1 MDLLEQYFPNL
12 SYEQIQQFS
21 QLNILFRD
29 LNVKINLVSRKDID
43 FLVERHIIHS
53 LAIAKF
59 HRFKTKT
66 EILDVGTGGG
76 FPGIPLSIFFP
87 NVKFYLIDSIGK
99 KIDAVQN
106 GMIALNAL
114 SDSENRYS
122 AVIIEDQLP
131 LMDPSNLIKQLEHYS
146 KTPIIAIV
154 RSDKR
159 RSEILTD
166 FENGLSGWFEPK
178 GSSVEHF
185 NDLLDSC
192 YTFINF
198 SRSLNKNQ
206 RLQINSHGLGTI
218 LGVSDSMQKIYTLL
232 LQIQEKDVITIL
244 YGESGTGKNLTAK
257 FMHDTSKR
265 SKKPLISVN
274 CPAIPSELL
283 ESELFGHEKG
293 SFTGADE
300 KKDGKFLVANGG
312 TIFLD
317 EIGDMSTSLQAKILR
332 VLESGEIE
340 RVGGAETHTVNV
352 RVISATNQ
360 DLNEKIKEGK
370 FREDLF
376 HRINVFPVTLPP
388 LRERKV
394 DIPLLTYAIFKAL
407 KKKHN
412 LNVSYIEPKAID
424 RLIDY
429 SWPGNVR
436 ELENTLERA
445 LLICNDKFLTEKDLG
460 AVLDEKEEVIES
472 QKEPEPDE
480 TITDEQQ
487 QESIKPKFE
496 EPDGISND
504 LKNEKIESPKIATLK
519 EIEMEAIKSSVER
532 NKWNMTTTAE
542 ELGISRMTLYRK
554 LEQYGLRGKE

>member
-1 MDLLEQYFPNL
+1 MDTILYVGD
-12 SYEQIQQFS
+12 SY
-21 QLNILFRD
+21 D
-29 LNVKINLVSRKDID
+29 VKEV
-43 FLVERHIIHS
+43 
-53 LAIAKF
+53 LAGSN
-59 HRFKTKT
+59 RR
-66 EILDVGTGGG
+66 
-76 FPGIPLSIFFP
+76 
-87 NVKFYLIDSIGK
+87 
-99 KIDAVQN
+99 IDAVQN

-114 SDSENRYS
+114 SDSANKYS

-146 KTPIIAIV
+146 KTPVIAIV

-159 RSEILTD
+159 REEILTD

-178 GSSVEHF
+178 GSSIEHF
-185 NDLLDSC
+185 NELLDSC
-192 YTFINF
+192 STFINF
-198 SRSLNKNQ
+198 SRALSKNH

-218 LGVSDSMQKIYTLL
+218 LGVSNSMQKIYTLL

-300 KKDGKFLVANGG
+300 RKDGKFLIANGG

-340 RVGGAETHTVNV
+340 RVGGAETHTVDV

-360 DLNEKIKEGK
+360 DLNEKIKDGK

-412 LNVSYIEPKAID
+412 LGVTYIDPKAID

-436 ELENTLERA
+436 ELENTC
-445 LLICNDKFLTEKDLG
+445 LLYT
-460 AVLDEKEEVIES
+460 
-472 QKEPEPDE
+472 
-480 TITDEQQ
+480 
-487 QESIKPKFE
+487 
-496 EPDGISND
+496 
-504 LKNEKIESPKIATLK
+504 SP
-519 EIEMEAIKSSVER
+519 SPR
-532 NKWNMTTTAE
+532 D
-542 ELGISRMTLYRK
+542 
-554 LEQYGLRGKE
+554 

>member
-1 MDLLEQYFPNL
+1 MTDP
-12 SYEQIQQFS
+12 
-21 QLNILFRD
+21 ILYVGD
-29 LNVKINLVSRKDID
+29 SSDVKKV
-43 FLVERHIIHS
+43 
-53 LAIAKF
+53 
-59 HRFKTKT
+59 
-66 EILDVGTGGG
+66 
-76 FPGIPLSIFFP
+76 
-87 NVKFYLIDSIGK
+87 LIESNK

-114 SDSENRYS
+114 SDSENKYS

-146 KTPIIAIV
+146 KTPVIAII

-159 RSEILTD
+159 RSEILND
-166 FENGLSGWFEPK
+166 FENGLSGWFDPK
-178 GSSVEHF
+178 ESSIEHF

-192 YTFINF
+192 NTFINF
-198 SRSLNKNQ
+198 SRRLNKNH
-206 RLQINSHGLGTI
+206 RIQINSHGLGTI

-265 SKKPLISVN
+265 NKKPLISVN

-394 DIPLLTYAIFKAL
+394 DIPLLTYAIFKTL

-412 LNVSYIEPKAID
+412 LGVSYIGPKAID

-445 LLICNDKFLTEKDLG
+445 LLICNNKFLTEDDLG
-460 AVLDEKEEVIES
+460 SVLDEKETIIEA
-472 QKEPEPDE
+472 QKETVENHIDHQDQDKIISPNIDE
-480 TITDEQQ
+480 SLRQNKDQTATGQ
-487 QESIKPKFE
+487 
-496 EPDGISND
+496 IS
-504 LKNEKIESPKIATLK
+504 STKIATLK

-532 NKWNMTTTAE
+532 NKWNMTTTAD

-554 LEQYGLRGKE
+554 LEQYGLRGKEQ

>member
-1 MDLLEQYFPNL
+1 MDTVLYVGDSF
-12 SYEQIQQFS
+12 
-21 QLNILFRD
+21 
-29 LNVKINLVSRKDID
+29 DIKQT
-43 FLVERHIIHS
+43 V
-53 LAIAKF
+53 
-59 HRFKTKT
+59 T
-66 EILDVGTGGG
+66 ESD
-76 FPGIPLSIFFP
+76 
-87 NVKFYLIDSIGK
+87 K

-114 SDSENRYS
+114 SDRANKYS

-146 KTPIIAIV
+146 KTPVIAII

-159 RSEILTD
+159 RSEILAD

-185 NDLLDSC
+185 NELLNSC
-192 YTFINF
+192 STFISF
-198 SRSLNKNQ
+198 SRGLSKNQ
-206 RLQINSHGLGTI
+206 RLQVNSHGLGTI

-244 YGESGTGKNLTAK
+244 HGESGTGKNLTAK

-265 SKKPLISVN
+265 SKNPLISVN

-300 KKDGKFLVANGG
+300 RKDGKFLIANGG

-317 EIGDMSTSLQAKILR
+317 EIGDMSSSLQAKILR

-340 RVGGAETHTVNV
+340 RVGGAETHIVDV

-360 DLNEKIKEGK
+360 DLNEKIQEGK
-370 FREDLF
+370 FREDLY

-388 LRERKV
+388 LRDRKV
-394 DIPLLTYAIFKAL
+394 DIPLLTYAIFKTL

-412 LNVSYIEPKAID
+412 LSVSYISPKAID

-445 LLICNDKFLTEKDLG
+445 LLICNNTYLAEEDLG
-460 AVLDEKEEVIES
+460 PVLDEKENTIATVKKTIIDQETQETDANEITQTES
-472 QKEPEPDE
+472 QKNPKA
-480 TITDEQQ
+480 IT
-487 QESIKPKFE
+487 
-496 EPDGISND
+496 
-504 LKNEKIESPKIATLK
+504 KIATLK
-519 EIEMEAIKSSVER
+519 EIEMEAIKLSVER
-532 NKWNMTTTAE
+532 NKWNMTITAE

-554 LEQYGLRGKE
+554 LEQYGLRSKN

>member
-1 MDLLEQYFPNL
+1 
-12 SYEQIQQFS
+12 
-21 QLNILFRD
+21 
-29 LNVKINLVSRKDID
+29 
-43 FLVERHIIHS
+43 
-53 LAIAKF
+53 
-59 HRFKTKT
+59 
-66 EILDVGTGGG
+66 
-76 FPGIPLSIFFP
+76 
-87 NVKFYLIDSIGK
+87 
-99 KIDAVQN
+99 
-106 GMIALNAL
+106 
-114 SDSENRYS
+114 
-122 AVIIEDQLP
+122 
-131 LMDPSNLIKQLEHYS
+131 
-146 KTPIIAIV
+146 
-154 RSDKR
+154 
-159 RSEILTD
+159 
-166 FENGLSGWFEPK
+166 
-178 GSSVEHF
+178 
-185 NDLLDSC
+185 
-192 YTFINF
+192 
-198 SRSLNKNQ
+198 
-206 RLQINSHGLGTI
+206 
-218 LGVSDSMQKIYTLL
+218 MQKIYTLL

-394 DIPLLTYAIFKAL
+394 DIPLLTYAIFKTL

-412 LNVSYIEPKAID
+412 LNVSYIAPKAID

-445 LLICNDKFLTEKDLG
+445 LLICNNKFLTEKDLG
-460 AVLDEKEEVIES
+460 SVLDEKEEVIES
-472 QKEPEPDE
+472 QKEPEPVE

-487 QESIKPKFE
+487 QEAIKPKFE
-496 EPDGISND
+496 QPDGISNY
-504 LKNEKIESPKIATLK
+504 LNNEKIESPKISTLK

>member
-1 MDLLEQYFPNL
+1 MDTVLYVGD
-12 SYEQIQQFS
+12 SYDIKQILTNS
-21 QLNILFRD
+21 D
-29 LNVKINLVSRKDID
+29 
-43 FLVERHIIHS
+43 
-53 LAIAKF
+53 
-59 HRFKTKT
+59 
-66 EILDVGTGGG
+66 
-76 FPGIPLSIFFP
+76 
-87 NVKFYLIDSIGK
+87 K

-106 GMIALNAL
+106 GMIAMNAL
-114 SDSENRYS
+114 SDSANNYG
-122 AVIIEDQLP
+122 AVLIEDQLP

-159 RSEILTD
+159 RQEILAD

-178 GSSVEHF
+178 ASSVEHF
-185 NDLLDSC
+185 NELLDNC
-192 YTFINF
+192 NTFIGF
-198 SRSLNKNQ
+198 SRGLSKDQ
-206 RLQINSHGLGTI
+206 RIQINSHGLGTI
-218 LGVSDSMQKIYTLL
+218 LGVSDSMQIIYTLL

-244 YGESGTGKNLTAK
+244 NGESGTGKNLTAK

-265 SKKPLISVN
+265 NKKPLISVN

-300 KKDGKFLVANGG
+300 RKDGKFLIANGG

-317 EIGDMSTSLQAKILR
+317 EIGDMSSSLQAKILR

-340 RVGGAETHTVNV
+340 RVGGAETHTVDV

-412 LNVSYIEPKAID
+412 LSVSYIGPKAID

-445 LLICNDKFLTEKDLG
+445 LLICNNKYLTEEDLG
-460 AVLDEKEEVIES
+460 AVLDEKQTTIDSDKETAEKEKTQEEATANEINQTHS
-472 QKEPEPDE
+472 EPYIHGDNVN
-480 TITDEQQ
+480 TIQSWMN
-487 QESIKPKFE
+487 SIKAWETEQKIKDTDFNINRALAE
-496 EPDGISND
+496 FFNGSNGST
-504 LKNEKIESPKIATLK
+504 EQ
-519 EIEMEAIKSSVER
+519 
-532 NKWNMTTTAE
+532 E
-542 ELGISRMTLYRK
+542 ELLQLSRDGDSQSIGWRYD
-554 LEQYGLRGKE
+554 

>member
-1 MDLLEQYFPNL
+1 MDTILYVGDSYDVKEVL
-12 SYEQIQQFS
+12 SGS
-21 QLNILFRD
+21 DR
-29 LNVKINLVSRKDID
+29 R
-43 FLVERHIIHS
+43 
-53 LAIAKF
+53 
-59 HRFKTKT
+59 
-66 EILDVGTGGG
+66 
-76 FPGIPLSIFFP
+76 
-87 NVKFYLIDSIGK
+87 
-99 KIDAVQN
+99 IDAVQN

-114 SDSENRYS
+114 SDSANKYS

-146 KTPIIAIV
+146 KTPVIAIV

-159 RSEILTD
+159 REEILTD

-178 GSSVEHF
+178 GSSIEHF
-185 NDLLDSC
+185 NELLDSC
-192 YTFINF
+192 STFINF
-198 SRSLNKNQ
+198 SRSLSKNH

-300 KKDGKFLVANGG
+300 RKDGKFLIANGG

-340 RVGGAETHTVNV
+340 RVGGAETHTVDV

-360 DLNEKIKEGK
+360 DLNEKIKDGK

-388 LRERKV
+388 LRDRKV

-412 LNVSYIEPKAID
+412 LGVTYIDPKAID

-445 LLICNDKFLTEKDLG
+445 LLICNNKYLTEDDLG
-460 AVLDEKEEVIES
+460 SVLDEKEKNI
-472 QKEPEPDE
+472 EPEKQTQEQEITEGPV
-480 TITDEQQ
+480 TTDE
-487 QESIKPKFE
+487 SP
-496 EPDGISND
+496 SD
-504 LKNEKIESPKIATLK
+504 LQPQVAETPVTKIATLK

-554 LEQYGLRGKE
+554 LEQYGLRSKD

>member
-1 MDLLEQYFPNL
+1 MIDP
-12 SYEQIQQFS
+12 
-21 QLNILFRD
+21 ILY
-29 LNVKINLVSRKDID
+29 
-43 FLVERHIIHS
+43 
-53 LAIAKF
+53 
-59 HRFKTKT
+59 
-66 EILDVGTGGG
+66 VG
-76 FPGIPLSIFFP
+76 
-87 NVKFYLIDSIGK
+87 DSIDIKQILNESGK

-114 SDSENRYS
+114 ADSENRYS

-166 FENGLSGWFEPK
+166 FDNGLSGWFEPK

-185 NDLLDSC
+185 NELIDSC
-192 YTFINF
+192 STFINF
-198 SRSLNKNQ
+198 SRGLNKNQ
-206 RLQINSHGLGTI
+206 RRQINSHGLSTI

-265 SKKPLISVN
+265 SKKPLVSVN

-340 RVGGAETHTVNV
+340 RVGGAETHTVDV

-360 DLNEKIKEGK
+360 DLNEKIKEGD

-407 KKKHN
+407 KKKHS
-412 LNVSYIEPKAID
+412 LSVAYIAPKAID

-445 LLICNDKFLTEKDLG
+445 LLICNNKYLTEEDLG
-460 AVLDEKEEVIES
+460 SVLDEKETIIEA
-472 QKEPEPDE
+472 QKEPATIEPGLE
-480 TITDEQQ
+480 
-487 QESIKPKFE
+487 E
-496 EPDGISND
+496 EPEKSPSISSDAVTETVTDSNPV
-504 LKNEKIESPKIATLK
+504 LKIATLK

>member
-1 MDLLEQYFPNL
+1 MDTVLYVGDSF
-12 SYEQIQQFS
+12 
-21 QLNILFRD
+21 
-29 LNVKINLVSRKDID
+29 DIKQTVAESD
-43 FLVERHIIHS
+43 
-53 LAIAKF
+53 
-59 HRFKTKT
+59 
-66 EILDVGTGGG
+66 
-76 FPGIPLSIFFP
+76 
-87 NVKFYLIDSIGK
+87 K

-114 SDSENRYS
+114 SDRANKYS

-146 KTPIIAIV
+146 KTPVIAII

-159 RSEILTD
+159 RSEILAD

-185 NDLLDSC
+185 NELLNSC
-192 YTFINF
+192 STFISF
-198 SRSLNKNQ
+198 SRGLSKNQ
-206 RLQINSHGLGTI
+206 RLQVNSHGLGTI

-244 YGESGTGKNLTAK
+244 HGESGTGKNLTAK

-265 SKKPLISVN
+265 SKNPLISVN

-300 KKDGKFLVANGG
+300 RKDGKFLIANGG

-317 EIGDMSTSLQAKILR
+317 EIGDMSSSLQAKILR

-340 RVGGAETHTVNV
+340 RVGGAETHIVDV

-360 DLNEKIKEGK
+360 DLNEKIQEGK
-370 FREDLF
+370 FREDLY

-388 LRERKV
+388 LRDRKV
-394 DIPLLTYAIFKAL
+394 DIPLLTYAIFKLL

-412 LNVSYIEPKAID
+412 LSVSYISPKAID

-445 LLICNDKFLTEKDLG
+445 LLICNNTYLTEKDLG
-460 AVLDEKEEVIES
+460 SVLDEKENTIATVKKTIIDQETQETDANEITQTES
-472 QKEPEPDE
+472 QKNPKA
-480 TITDEQQ
+480 IT
-487 QESIKPKFE
+487 
-496 EPDGISND
+496 
-504 LKNEKIESPKIATLK
+504 KIATLK
-519 EIEMEAIKSSVER
+519 EIEMEAIKLSVER
-532 NKWNMTTTAE
+532 NKWNMTITAE

-554 LEQYGLRGKE
+554 LEQYGLRSKN

>member
-1 MDLLEQYFPNL
+1 MDTILYVGDSYDVKEVL
-12 SYEQIQQFS
+12 SGS
-21 QLNILFRD
+21 DR
-29 LNVKINLVSRKDID
+29 R
-43 FLVERHIIHS
+43 
-53 LAIAKF
+53 
-59 HRFKTKT
+59 
-66 EILDVGTGGG
+66 
-76 FPGIPLSIFFP
+76 
-87 NVKFYLIDSIGK
+87 
-99 KIDAVQN
+99 IDAVQN

-114 SDSENRYS
+114 SDSANKYS

-146 KTPIIAIV
+146 KTPVIAIV

-159 RSEILTD
+159 REEILTD
-166 FENGLSGWFEPK
+166 FENGLSGWFEPR
-178 GSSVEHF
+178 GSSIEHF
-185 NDLLDSC
+185 NELLDSC
-192 YTFINF
+192 STFINF
-198 SRSLNKNQ
+198 SRALSKNH

-300 KKDGKFLVANGG
+300 RKDGKFLIANGG

-340 RVGGAETHTVNV
+340 RVGGAETHTVDV

-360 DLNEKIKEGK
+360 DLNEKIKDGK

-388 LRERKV
+388 LRDRKV

-412 LNVSYIEPKAID
+412 LGVTYIDPKAID

-429 SWPGNVR
+429 TWPGNVR

-445 LLICNDKFLTEKDLG
+445 LLICNNKYLEEDDLG
-460 AVLDEKEEVIES
+460 SVLDEKEKNI
-472 QKEPEPDE
+472 EPEQQTQTEEITEDAV
-480 TITDEQQ
+480 TTDE
-487 QESIKPKFE
+487 
-496 EPDGISND
+496 
-504 LKNEKIESPKIATLK
+504 SPSELQPRVAETLVTKVATLK

-554 LEQYGLRGKE
+554 LEQYGLRSKD

>member
-1 MDLLEQYFPNL
+1 MDTILYVGDSYDVKEVL
-12 SYEQIQQFS
+12 S
-21 QLNILFRD
+21 
-29 LNVKINLVSRKDID
+29 VSNR
-43 FLVERHIIHS
+43 R
-53 LAIAKF
+53 
-59 HRFKTKT
+59 
-66 EILDVGTGGG
+66 
-76 FPGIPLSIFFP
+76 
-87 NVKFYLIDSIGK
+87 
-99 KIDAVQN
+99 IDAVQN

-114 SDSENRYS
+114 SDSANKYS

-146 KTPIIAIV
+146 KTPVIAIV

-159 RSEILTD
+159 REEILTD
-166 FENGLSGWFEPK
+166 FENGLSGWFEPR
-178 GSSVEHF
+178 GSSIEHF
-185 NDLLDSC
+185 NELLDSC
-192 YTFINF
+192 STFINF
-198 SRSLNKNQ
+198 SRGLGKNH

-300 KKDGKFLVANGG
+300 RKDGKFLIANGG

-340 RVGGAETHTVNV
+340 RVGGAETHTVDV

-360 DLNEKIKEGK
+360 DLNHKIKDGK

-388 LRERKV
+388 LRDRKV
-394 DIPLLTYAIFKAL
+394 DIPLLTYAIFKSL

-412 LNVSYIEPKAID
+412 LGVTYIEPKAID

-445 LLICNDKFLTEKDLG
+445 LLICNNKYLTIDDLG
-460 AVLDEKEEVIES
+460 SVLDEKEKNI
-472 QKEPEPDE
+472 EPENQIQVEEITEDTVIADE
-480 TITDEQQ
+480 TSSELRPQPTET
-487 QESIKPKFE
+487 PTT
-496 EPDGISND
+496 
-504 LKNEKIESPKIATLK
+504 KIATLK

-554 LEQYGLRGKE
+554 LEQYGLRSKD

>member
-1 MDLLEQYFPNL
+1 MTDP
-12 SYEQIQQFS
+12 
-21 QLNILFRD
+21 ILYVGD
-29 LNVKINLVSRKDID
+29 SSDVKKV
-43 FLVERHIIHS
+43 
-53 LAIAKF
+53 
-59 HRFKTKT
+59 
-66 EILDVGTGGG
+66 
-76 FPGIPLSIFFP
+76 
-87 NVKFYLIDSIGK
+87 LIESNK

-114 SDSENRYS
+114 SDSENKYS

-146 KTPIIAIV
+146 KTPVIAII

-159 RSEILTD
+159 RSEILND
-166 FENGLSGWFEPK
+166 FENGLSGWFDPK
-178 GSSVEHF
+178 ESSIEHF

-192 YTFINF
+192 NTFINF
-198 SRSLNKNQ
+198 SRRLNKNH
-206 RLQINSHGLGTI
+206 RIQINSHGLGTI

-265 SKKPLISVN
+265 NKKPLISVN

-394 DIPLLTYAIFKAL
+394 DIPLLTYAIFKTL

-412 LNVSYIEPKAID
+412 LGVSYIGPKAID

-445 LLICNDKFLTEKDLG
+445 LLICNNKFLTEDDLG
-460 AVLDEKEEVIES
+460 SVLDEKETIIEA
-472 QKEPEPDE
+472 QKETVENHIDHQDQDKIISPNIDE
-480 TITDEQQ
+480 SLRQNKDQTATGQ
-487 QESIKPKFE
+487 
-496 EPDGISND
+496 IS
-504 LKNEKIESPKIATLK
+504 STKIATLK
-519 EIEMEAIKSSVER
+519 EIEMEAIKSSIER
-532 NKWNMTTTAE
+532 NKWNMTTTAD

-554 LEQYGLRGKE
+554 LEQYGLRGKEQ

>member
-1 MDLLEQYFPNL
+1 MDPVLYVGD
-12 SYEQIQQFS
+12 SYDIKQI
-21 QLNILFRD
+21 LND
-29 LNVKINLVSRKDID
+29 SGKD
-43 FLVERHIIHS
+43 
-53 LAIAKF
+53 
-59 HRFKTKT
+59 
-66 EILDVGTGGG
+66 
-76 FPGIPLSIFFP
+76 
-87 NVKFYLIDSIGK
+87 
-99 KIDAVQN
+99 IDAVQN

-114 SDSENRYS
+114 SDIENRYS

-159 RSEILTD
+159 RSEILKD
-166 FENGLSGWFEPK
+166 FDNGLSGWFEPK
-178 GSSVEHF
+178 GSSLEHL
-185 NDLLDSC
+185 NDLIDSC
-192 YTFINF
+192 STFINF
-198 SRSLNKNQ
+198 SRSLSKNH
-206 RLQINSHGLGTI
+206 RSQINSHGLGTI

-244 YGESGTGKNLTAK
+244 YGDSGTGKNLTAK

-340 RVGGAETHTVNV
+340 RVGGAETHTVDV

-360 DLNEKIKEGK
+360 NLNEKIKEGK

-388 LRERKV
+388 LMERKV
-394 DIPLLTYAIFKAL
+394 DIPLLTYAIFKTL

-445 LLICNDKFLTEKDLG
+445 LLICNNKYLTENDLG
-460 AVLDEKEEVIES
+460 SVLDEKETIIDTKKELIDAEVVPTQDQKSTVNSNIES
-472 QKEPEPDE
+472 ANTNPENIIPNV
-480 TITDEQQ
+480 IT
-487 QESIKPKFE
+487 KPQ
-496 EPDGISND
+496 
-504 LKNEKIESPKIATLK
+504 IATLK

-532 NKWNMTTTAE
+532 NKWNMTTTSE

-554 LEQYGLRGKE
+554 LEQYGLRSKD

>member
-1 MDLLEQYFPNL
+1 MIDP
-12 SYEQIQQFS
+12 
-21 QLNILFRD
+21 ILY
-29 LNVKINLVSRKDID
+29 
-43 FLVERHIIHS
+43 
-53 LAIAKF
+53 
-59 HRFKTKT
+59 
-66 EILDVGTGGG
+66 VG
-76 FPGIPLSIFFP
+76 
-87 NVKFYLIDSIGK
+87 DSIDIKQILNESDK

-114 SDSENRYS
+114 ADSENRYS

-166 FENGLSGWFEPK
+166 FDNGLSGWFEPK

-185 NDLLDSC
+185 NELIDSC
-192 YTFINF
+192 STFINF
-198 SRSLNKNQ
+198 SRGLNKNQ
-206 RLQINSHGLGTI
+206 RRQINSHGLSTI

-265 SKKPLISVN
+265 NKKPLVSVN

-340 RVGGAETHTVNV
+340 RVGGAETHKVDV

-360 DLNEKIKEGK
+360 DLNEKIKEGE

-388 LRERKV
+388 LRDRKV
-394 DIPLLTYAIFKAL
+394 DIPLLTYAIFKSL

-412 LNVSYIEPKAID
+412 LNVSYIAPKAID

-445 LLICNDKFLTEKDLG
+445 LLICNNKYLTEEDLG
-460 AVLDEKEEVIES
+460 SVLDEKETIIEA
-472 QKEPEPDE
+472 QKEPDTVEPELEEEPEKSHSVNSDAVIE
-480 TITDEQQ
+480 TITD
-487 QESIKPKFE
+487 
-496 EPDGISND
+496 SNPV
-504 LKNEKIESPKIATLK
+504 LKIATLK
-519 EIEMEAIKSSVER
+519 EIEMDAIKSSVER

>member
-1 MDLLEQYFPNL
+1 MIDPILYVGD
-12 SYEQIQQFS
+12 SVDIKQI
-21 QLNILFRD
+21 LNKSD
-29 LNVKINLVSRKDID
+29 
-43 FLVERHIIHS
+43 
-53 LAIAKF
+53 
-59 HRFKTKT
+59 
-66 EILDVGTGGG
+66 
-76 FPGIPLSIFFP
+76 
-87 NVKFYLIDSIGK
+87 K

-114 SDSENRYS
+114 ADSENRYS

-159 RSEILTD
+159 RAEILTD
-166 FENGLSGWFEPK
+166 FDNGLSGWFEPK

-185 NDLLDSC
+185 NELIDSC
-192 YTFINF
+192 STFINF
-198 SRSLNKNQ
+198 SRGLNKNQ
-206 RLQINSHGLGTI
+206 RRQINSHGLSTI

-265 SKKPLISVN
+265 SKKPLVSVN

-340 RVGGAETHTVNV
+340 RVGGAETHKVDV

-360 DLNEKIKEGK
+360 DLNEKIKEGE

-388 LRERKV
+388 LRDRKV
-394 DIPLLTYAIFKAL
+394 DIPLLTYAIFKSL

-412 LNVSYIEPKAID
+412 LNVSYIAPKAID

-445 LLICNDKFLTEKDLG
+445 LLICNNKYLTEEDLG
-460 AVLDEKEEVIES
+460 SVLDEKEIIIES
-472 QKEPEPDE
+472 QKEPK
-480 TITDEQQ
+480 TV
-487 QESIKPKFE
+487 KPELEE
-496 EPDGISND
+496 EPEKRHSVSSDAITETLTDSN
-504 LKNEKIESPKIATLK
+504 PTQKIATLK
-519 EIEMEAIKSSVER
+519 EIEMDAIKSSVER

>member
-1 MDLLEQYFPNL
+1 MDTILYVGD
-12 SYEQIQQFS
+12 SYDIKEVFS
-21 QLNILFRD
+21 GSDKR
-29 LNVKINLVSRKDID
+29 
-43 FLVERHIIHS
+43 
-53 LAIAKF
+53 
-59 HRFKTKT
+59 
-66 EILDVGTGGG
+66 
-76 FPGIPLSIFFP
+76 
-87 NVKFYLIDSIGK
+87 
-99 KIDAVQN
+99 IDAVQN

-114 SDSENRYS
+114 SDSANKYS

-146 KTPIIAIV
+146 KTPVIAIV

-159 RSEILTD
+159 REEILTD

-178 GSSVEHF
+178 ESSIEHF
-185 NDLLDSC
+185 NELLDSC
-192 YTFINF
+192 STFINF
-198 SRSLNKNQ
+198 SRALSKNH

-300 KKDGKFLVANGG
+300 RKDGKFLIANGG

-340 RVGGAETHTVNV
+340 RVGGAETHTVDV

-360 DLNEKIKEGK
+360 DLNEKIKDGK

-407 KKKHN
+407 KKKHS
-412 LNVSYIEPKAID
+412 LGVSYIDPKAID

-445 LLICNDKFLTEKDLG
+445 LLICNNKYLTEEDLG
-460 AVLDEKEEVIES
+460 SVLDEKEKNI
-472 QKEPEPDE
+472 EPEKQTQSEEISGE
-480 TITDEQQ
+480 TV
-487 QESIKPKFE
+487 
-496 EPDGISND
+496 ISND
-504 LKNEKIESPKIATLK
+504 TTAELQSQTVEEPITKISTLK

-554 LEQYGLRGKE
+554 LEQYGLRSKN

>member
-1 MDLLEQYFPNL
+1 MADPILYVGDSLDIK
-12 SYEQIQQFS
+12 QI
-21 QLNILFRD
+21 LNESS
-29 LNVKINLVSRKDID
+29 KQ
-43 FLVERHIIHS
+43 
-53 LAIAKF
+53 
-59 HRFKTKT
+59 
-66 EILDVGTGGG
+66 
-76 FPGIPLSIFFP
+76 
-87 NVKFYLIDSIGK
+87 
-99 KIDAVQN
+99 IDAVQN

-114 SDSENRYS
+114 SDSANKYS

-159 RSEILTD
+159 RSEILND

-178 GSSVEHF
+178 RSSIEHF

-192 YTFINF
+192 NTFINF
-198 SRSLNKNQ
+198 SRGLNKNH

-265 SKKPLISVN
+265 NKKPLISVN

-300 KKDGKFLVANGG
+300 KKDGKFLIANGG

-394 DIPLLTYAIFKAL
+394 DIPLLTYAIFKTL

-412 LNVSYIEPKAID
+412 LSVSYIGPKAID

-445 LLICNDKFLTEKDLG
+445 LLICNNKYLTEKDLG
-460 AVLDEKEEVIES
+460 SVLDEKETAIES
-472 QKEPEPDE
+472 QKEPVTSEIVD
-480 TITDEQQ
+480 
-487 QESIKPKFE
+487 K
-496 EPDGISND
+496 D
-504 LKNEKIESPKIATLK
+504 LKERNTPSVNEIHHSSNIETVIEQISTQKIATLK

-554 LEQYGLRGKE
+554 LEQYGLRSKEQ

>member
-1 MDLLEQYFPNL
+1 MDPILYVGDSFDIK
-12 SYEQIQQFS
+12 QI
-21 QLNILFRD
+21 LNE
-29 LNVKINLVSRKDID
+29 S
-43 FLVERHIIHS
+43 
-53 LAIAKF
+53 
-59 HRFKTKT
+59 
-66 EILDVGTGGG
+66 
-76 FPGIPLSIFFP
+76 
-87 NVKFYLIDSIGK
+87 GK

-114 SDSENRYS
+114 SDSENKYS
-122 AVIIEDQLP
+122 AVMIEDQLP

-159 RSEILTD
+159 RSEILND
-166 FENGLSGWFEPK
+166 FDNGLSGWFEPK

-185 NDLLDSC
+185 DNLLDSC

-198 SRSLNKNQ
+198 SRALNKNQ

-412 LNVSYIEPKAID
+412 LNVSYIAPKAID

-445 LLICNDKFLTEKDLG
+445 LLICNNKFLTEKDLG

-472 QKEPEPDE
+472 QKELDPVE
-480 TITDEQQ
+480 TKVDEQQ
-487 QESIKPKFE
+487 KETIKPKIE
-496 EPDGISND
+496 ELDSLSND
-504 LKNEKIESPKIATLK
+504 LNSGKIEPLKIATLK

>member
-1 MDLLEQYFPNL
+1 MDPILYVGDSFDIKQV
-12 SYEQIQQFS
+12 
-21 QLNILFRD
+21 LNE
-29 LNVKINLVSRKDID
+29 S
-43 FLVERHIIHS
+43 
-53 LAIAKF
+53 
-59 HRFKTKT
+59 
-66 EILDVGTGGG
+66 
-76 FPGIPLSIFFP
+76 
-87 NVKFYLIDSIGK
+87 GK

-114 SDSENRYS
+114 SDSENKYS

-166 FENGLSGWFEPK
+166 FDNGLSGWFEPK

-185 NDLLDSC
+185 NNLLDSC

-198 SRSLNKNQ
+198 SRALNKNQ

-412 LNVSYIEPKAID
+412 LNVSYIAPKAID

-445 LLICNDKFLTEKDLG
+445 LLICNNKFLTEKDLG

-472 QKEPEPDE
+472 QKEPEPVE
-480 TITDEQQ
+480 TIVDEQQ
-487 QESIKPKFE
+487 QEAIKPKFE
-496 EPDGISND
+496 EPDGISSD
-504 LKNEKIESPKIATLK
+504 LNNEKIESPKIATLK

>member
-1 MDLLEQYFPNL
+1 MDPILYVGD
-12 SYEQIQQFS
+12 SYDIKQI
-21 QLNILFRD
+21 LN
-29 LNVKINLVSRKDID
+29 
-43 FLVERHIIHS
+43 
-53 LAIAKF
+53 
-59 HRFKTKT
+59 
-66 EILDVGTGGG
+66 
-76 FPGIPLSIFFP
+76 
-87 NVKFYLIDSIGK
+87 DSNK
-99 KIDAVQN
+99 NIDAVQN

-178 GSSVEHF
+178 KSSIEHF
-185 NDLLDSC
+185 NDLISSC
-192 YTFINF
+192 NTFINF
-198 SRSLNKNQ
+198 SRNLNKSH
-206 RLQINSHGLGTI
+206 RSQINSHGLGTI
-218 LGVSDSMQKIYTLL
+218 LGVSDAMQKIYTLL

-244 YGESGTGKNLTAK
+244 YGDSGTGKNLTAK

-340 RVGGAETHTVNV
+340 RVGGAETHTVDV

-394 DIPLLTYAIFKAL
+394 DIPLLTYAIFKTL
-407 KKKHN
+407 KIKHN
-412 LNVSYIEPKAID
+412 LNVSYIGPKAID

-445 LLICNDKFLTEKDLG
+445 LLICNNKYLTEDDLG
-460 AVLDEKEEVIES
+460 SVLDEKETVIES
-472 QKEPEPDE
+472 QKELVEVEITPAPKQKSMVDSNIEATN
-480 TITDEQQ
+480 TINENIVTPTT
-487 QESIKPKFE
+487 SKPQ
-496 EPDGISND
+496 
-504 LKNEKIESPKIATLK
+504 IATLK

-532 NKWNMTTTAE
+532 NKWNMTTTSE

-554 LEQYGLRGKE
+554 LEQYGLRSKN

>member
-1 MDLLEQYFPNL
+1 MDIVLYVGDSF
-12 SYEQIQQFS
+12 
-21 QLNILFRD
+21 
-29 LNVKINLVSRKDID
+29 DIKQTVAESD
-43 FLVERHIIHS
+43 
-53 LAIAKF
+53 
-59 HRFKTKT
+59 
-66 EILDVGTGGG
+66 
-76 FPGIPLSIFFP
+76 
-87 NVKFYLIDSIGK
+87 K

-114 SDSENRYS
+114 SDRANKYS

-146 KTPIIAIV
+146 KTPVIAII

-159 RSEILTD
+159 RSEILAD

-185 NDLLDSC
+185 NELLNSC
-192 YTFINF
+192 STFISF
-198 SRSLNKNQ
+198 SRGLSKNQ
-206 RLQINSHGLGTI
+206 RLQVNSHGLGTI

-244 YGESGTGKNLTAK
+244 HGESGTGKNLTAK

-265 SKKPLISVN
+265 SKNPLISVN

-300 KKDGKFLVANGG
+300 RKDGKFLIANGG

-317 EIGDMSTSLQAKILR
+317 EIGDMSSSLQAKILR
-332 VLESGEIE
+332 VLESSEIE
-340 RVGGAETHTVNV
+340 RVGGAETHIVDV

-360 DLNEKIKEGK
+360 DLNEKIQEGK
-370 FREDLF
+370 FREDLY

-388 LRERKV
+388 LRDRKV
-394 DIPLLTYAIFKAL
+394 DIPLLTYAIFKTL

-412 LNVSYIEPKAID
+412 LSVSYISPKAID

-445 LLICNDKFLTEKDLG
+445 LLICNNTYLTEKDLG
-460 AVLDEKEEVIES
+460 SVLDEKENTIATVKKTIIDQETQETDANEITQTES
-472 QKEPEPDE
+472 QKNPKA
-480 TITDEQQ
+480 IT
-487 QESIKPKFE
+487 
-496 EPDGISND
+496 
-504 LKNEKIESPKIATLK
+504 KIATLK
-519 EIEMEAIKSSVER
+519 EIEMEAIKLSVER
-532 NKWNMTTTAE
+532 NKWNMTITAE

-554 LEQYGLRGKE
+554 LEQYGLRSKN

>member
-1 MDLLEQYFPNL
+1 MDPILYVGDSFDIKQV
-12 SYEQIQQFS
+12 
-21 QLNILFRD
+21 LNE
-29 LNVKINLVSRKDID
+29 S
-43 FLVERHIIHS
+43 
-53 LAIAKF
+53 
-59 HRFKTKT
+59 
-66 EILDVGTGGG
+66 
-76 FPGIPLSIFFP
+76 
-87 NVKFYLIDSIGK
+87 GK

-114 SDSENRYS
+114 SDSENKYS

-166 FENGLSGWFEPK
+166 FDNGLSGWFEPK

-185 NDLLDSC
+185 NNLLDSC

-198 SRSLNKNQ
+198 SRALNKNQ

-412 LNVSYIEPKAID
+412 LNVSYIAPKAID

-445 LLICNDKFLTEKDLG
+445 LLICNNKFLTEKDLG

-472 QKEPEPDE
+472 QKEPEPVE
-480 TITDEQQ
+480 TIIDEQQ
-487 QESIKPKFE
+487 QEAIKPKFE

-504 LKNEKIESPKIATLK
+504 LNNEKIESPKIATLK

>member
-1 MDLLEQYFPNL
+1 MDPVLYVGD
-12 SYEQIQQFS
+12 SYDIKQI
-21 QLNILFRD
+21 LNDSGRD
-29 LNVKINLVSRKDID
+29 
-43 FLVERHIIHS
+43 
-53 LAIAKF
+53 
-59 HRFKTKT
+59 
-66 EILDVGTGGG
+66 
-76 FPGIPLSIFFP
+76 
-87 NVKFYLIDSIGK
+87 
-99 KIDAVQN
+99 IDAVQN

-114 SDSENRYS
+114 SDIENRYS

-159 RSEILTD
+159 RSEILKD
-166 FENGLSGWFEPK
+166 FDNGLSGWFEPK
-178 GSSVEHF
+178 GSSLEHL
-185 NDLLDSC
+185 NDLIDSC
-192 YTFINF
+192 STFINF
-198 SRSLNKNQ
+198 SRGLSKNH
-206 RLQINSHGLGTI
+206 RSQINSHGLGTI

-244 YGESGTGKNLTAK
+244 YGDSGTGKNLTAK

-340 RVGGAETHTVNV
+340 RVGGAETHTVDV

-360 DLNEKIKEGK
+360 NLNEKIKEGK

-388 LRERKV
+388 LMERKV
-394 DIPLLTYAIFKAL
+394 DIPLLTYAIFKTL

-445 LLICNDKFLTEKDLG
+445 LLICNNKYLTENDLG
-460 AVLDEKEEVIES
+460 SVLDEKETIIDTKKELINAEVIPTQN
-472 QKEPEPDE
+472 QKSTKNSNTETTNTNPEN
-480 TITDEQQ
+480 I
-487 QESIKPKFE
+487 
-496 EPDGISND
+496 ISNVIT
-504 LKNEKIESPKIATLK
+504 KPQIATLK

-532 NKWNMTTTAE
+532 NKWNMTTTSE

-554 LEQYGLRGKE
+554 LEQYGLRSKD

>member
-1 MDLLEQYFPNL
+1 MTDPILYVGDSLDIK
-12 SYEQIQQFS
+12 QI
-21 QLNILFRD
+21 LNE
-29 LNVKINLVSRKDID
+29 S
-43 FLVERHIIHS
+43 S
-53 LAIAKF
+53 
-59 HRFKTKT
+59 
-66 EILDVGTGGG
+66 
-76 FPGIPLSIFFP
+76 
-87 NVKFYLIDSIGK
+87 K

-114 SDSENRYS
+114 SDSENKYS

-159 RSEILTD
+159 RSEILND

-178 GSSVEHF
+178 GSSIEHF

-192 YTFINF
+192 NTFINF
-198 SRSLNKNQ
+198 SRGLNKNH

-265 SKKPLISVN
+265 NKKPLISVN

-300 KKDGKFLVANGG
+300 KKDGKFLIANGG

-394 DIPLLTYAIFKAL
+394 DIPLLTYAIFKIL

-412 LNVSYIEPKAID
+412 LSVSYIGPKAID

-445 LLICNDKFLTEKDLG
+445 LLICNNKYLTENDLG
-460 AVLDEKEEVIES
+460 SVLDEKEEAIEA
-472 QKEPEPDE
+472 QKEPVNIETGEKDLKE
-480 TITDEQQ
+480 KNEQSTITTQDSSKSETVFQQ
-487 QESIKPKFE
+487 AST
-496 EPDGISND
+496 
-504 LKNEKIESPKIATLK
+504 PKIATLK

-554 LEQYGLRGKE
+554 LDQYGLRSKEQ

>member
-1 MDLLEQYFPNL
+1 MTDPILYVGDSLDIK
-12 SYEQIQQFS
+12 QI
-21 QLNILFRD
+21 LNESS
-29 LNVKINLVSRKDID
+29 KQ
-43 FLVERHIIHS
+43 
-53 LAIAKF
+53 
-59 HRFKTKT
+59 
-66 EILDVGTGGG
+66 
-76 FPGIPLSIFFP
+76 
-87 NVKFYLIDSIGK
+87 
-99 KIDAVQN
+99 IDAVQN

-114 SDSENRYS
+114 SDSANKYS

-159 RSEILTD
+159 RSEILND

-178 GSSVEHF
+178 RSSIEHF

-192 YTFINF
+192 NTFINF
-198 SRSLNKNQ
+198 SRGLNKNH

-265 SKKPLISVN
+265 NKKPLISVN

-300 KKDGKFLVANGG
+300 KKDGKFLIANGG

-394 DIPLLTYAIFKAL
+394 DIPLLTYAIFKTL

-412 LNVSYIEPKAID
+412 LSVSYIGPKAID

-445 LLICNDKFLTEKDLG
+445 LLICNNKYLTEKDLG
-460 AVLDEKEEVIES
+460 SVLDEKETAIES
-472 QKEPEPDE
+472 QKEPVKNEIVD
-480 TITDEQQ
+480 
-487 QESIKPKFE
+487 K
-496 EPDGISND
+496 D
-504 LKNEKIESPKIATLK
+504 LKEINTPSVNETHHSSNIETVIEQVSTQKIATLK

-554 LEQYGLRGKE
+554 LEQYGLRSKEQ

>member
-1 MDLLEQYFPNL
+1 
-12 SYEQIQQFS
+12 
-21 QLNILFRD
+21 
-29 LNVKINLVSRKDID
+29 
-43 FLVERHIIHS
+43 
-53 LAIAKF
+53 
-59 HRFKTKT
+59 
-66 EILDVGTGGG
+66 
-76 FPGIPLSIFFP
+76 
-87 NVKFYLIDSIGK
+87 
-99 KIDAVQN
+99 
-106 GMIALNAL
+106 
-114 SDSENRYS
+114 
-122 AVIIEDQLP
+122 
-131 LMDPSNLIKQLEHYS
+131 MDPSNLIKQLEHYS

-159 RSEILTD
+159 RAEILTD
-166 FENGLSGWFEPK
+166 FDNGLSGWFEPK

-185 NDLLDSC
+185 NELIDSC
-192 YTFINF
+192 STFINF
-198 SRSLNKNQ
+198 SRGLNKNQ
-206 RLQINSHGLGTI
+206 RRQINSHGLSTI

-265 SKKPLISVN
+265 SKKPLVSVN

-340 RVGGAETHTVNV
+340 RVGGAETHKVDV

-360 DLNEKIKEGK
+360 DLNEKIKEGE

-388 LRERKV
+388 LRDRKV
-394 DIPLLTYAIFKAL
+394 DIPLLTYAIFKSL
-407 KKKHN
+407 KKKHS
-412 LNVSYIEPKAID
+412 LNVTYIAPKAID

-445 LLICNDKFLTEKDLG
+445 LLICNNKYLTEEDLG
-460 AVLDEKEEVIES
+460 SVLDEKETIIEA
-472 QKEPEPDE
+472 QKEPDMIEPE
-480 TITDEQQ
+480 LE
-487 QESIKPKFE
+487 E
-496 EPDGISND
+496 EP
-504 LKNEKIESPKIATLK
+504 EKSRSVNSDAIIESVTDSKPILKIATLK
-519 EIEMEAIKSSVER
+519 EIEMDAIKSSVER

>member
-1 MDLLEQYFPNL
+1 MDTILYVGD
-12 SYEQIQQFS
+12 SY
-21 QLNILFRD
+21 D
-29 LNVKINLVSRKDID
+29 VKEV
-43 FLVERHIIHS
+43 
-53 LAIAKF
+53 LAGSN
-59 HRFKTKT
+59 RR
-66 EILDVGTGGG
+66 
-76 FPGIPLSIFFP
+76 
-87 NVKFYLIDSIGK
+87 
-99 KIDAVQN
+99 IDAVQN

-114 SDSENRYS
+114 SDSANKYS

-146 KTPIIAIV
+146 KTPVIAIV

-159 RSEILTD
+159 REEILTD

-178 GSSVEHF
+178 GSSIEHF
-185 NDLLDSC
+185 NELLDSC
-192 YTFINF
+192 STFINF
-198 SRSLNKNQ
+198 SRALSKNH

-300 KKDGKFLVANGG
+300 RKDGKFLIANGG

-340 RVGGAETHTVNV
+340 RVGGAETHTVDV

-360 DLNEKIKEGK
+360 DLNEKIKDGK

-412 LNVSYIEPKAID
+412 LGVTYIDPNAID

-445 LLICNDKFLTEKDLG
+445 LLICNNKYLTEDDLG
-460 AVLDEKEEVIES
+460 SVLDEKEKNI
-472 QKEPEPDE
+472 EPEKQTQAEVVTEDAV
-480 TITDEQQ
+480 TTDA
-487 QESIKPKFE
+487 
-496 EPDGISND
+496 
-504 LKNEKIESPKIATLK
+504 SPSELQPQAADTAVTKIATLK

-532 NKWNMTTTAE
+532 NKWNMTTTAV

-554 LEQYGLRGKE
+554 LEQYGLRSKD